1 MGKCHLREISRGIFL
16 MADGEAIRFAAEE
29 LRRYYERTA
38 GLPLYITDSTESAG
52 FVLAVEP
59 ETEKLT
65 DRFQLE
71 EREGRIWICGVNPRS
86 VITAFIIFW
95 RHISISASS
104 ARGWNPSPFWR
115 NLCGKSSRLPSQ
127 RPFPAEDSIWRRPI
141 PLIWIWQ

>member
-59 ETEKLT
+59 ETEQLI

-86 VITAFIIFW
+86 VIY
-95 RHISISASS
+95 
-104 ARGWNPSPFWR
+104 GV
-115 NLCGKSSRLPSQ
+115 
-127 RPFPAEDSIWRRPI
+127 
-141 PLIWIWQ
+141 